1 MKISVCMATY
11 NGEKFVREQLECI
24 WQQTCKPTEVII
36 CDDDSTDGTREIIR
50 DFIAE
55 KNLEDAWK
63 LIHNRERKGYPG
75 NFYYCMGLATGDV
88 VYLADQDDIWSS
100 EKIERMQAVLE
111 RQDAIKVLACKM
123 ELVDAE
129 GKDIKTLIK
138 PNYSKETGMVKN
150 ISLEQVLYKNEWSGM
165 VLAYR
170 NQWYRQKK
178 ETIDNPKIPHD
189 LSLCI
194 CGALE
199 HGMHQVDC
207 VLAWHRRHENN
218 AAGEEHRIQKLLD
231 KERKLADI
239 RKYQSYLEA
248 VLQSA
253 DENDNPE
260 LDAIRRKYE
269 QMKRREE
276 LLTDGKAIPVIKN
289 YRENR
294 RDIRFFSFLCDWL
307 ICLRGK

>member
-24 WQQTCKPTEVII
+24 WQQTCKPAEVII

-50 DFIAE
+50 DFITE
-55 KNLEDAWK
+55 NHLEDTWK
-63 LIHNRERKGYPG
+63 LIHNQERKGYPG
-75 NFYYCMGLATGDV
+75 NFYYCMGLANGDV
-88 VYLADQDDIWSS
+88 VYLADQDDIWSP
-100 EKIERMQAVLE
+100 EKIERMQEVLE
-111 RQDAIKVLACKM
+111 GQDAIKILACKM

-138 PNYSKETGMVKN
+138 PNYSKETGQVRN
-150 ISLEQVLYKNEWSGM
+150 VSLEQVLYKNEWSGM

-170 NQWYRQKK
+170 NEWYQQNKDV
-178 ETIDNPKIPHD
+178 IDNLKIPHD

-194 CGALE
+194 RGALG
-199 HGMHQVDC
+199 HGMHQMDC

-239 RKYQSYLEA
+239 RKYQSYMEA

-253 DENDNPE
+253 DEKDNPE
-260 LDAIRRKYE
+260 LDAICKKYE

-289 YRENR
+289 YWKNR
-294 RDIRFFSFLCDWL
+294 KDIRFFTFLCDWL
-307 ICLRGK
+307 ICLKGK

>member
-1 MKISVCMATY
+1 MRISVCMATY
-11 NGEKFVREQLECI
+11 NGERFIREQLECV
-24 WQQTCKPTEVII
+24 WQQTCKPDEVII
-36 CDDDSTDGTREIIR
+36 CDDDSTDGTRDIIR

-55 KNLEDAWK
+55 KHLEDTYK
-63 LIHNRERKGYPG
+63 LIHNRQRKGYPG
-75 NFYYCMGLATGDV
+75 NFYYCMELATGDI

-100 EKIERMQAVLE
+100 EKLERMQEVLE
-111 RQDAIKVLACKM
+111 RQDSIKVLACKM

-178 ETIDNPKIPHD
+178 ETIDNSKIPHD

-199 HGMHQVDC
+199 PGMYQLDC

-239 RKYQSYLEA
+239 RKYQSYLEV

-276 LLTDGKAIPVIKN
+276 LLIDGKAISVIKN